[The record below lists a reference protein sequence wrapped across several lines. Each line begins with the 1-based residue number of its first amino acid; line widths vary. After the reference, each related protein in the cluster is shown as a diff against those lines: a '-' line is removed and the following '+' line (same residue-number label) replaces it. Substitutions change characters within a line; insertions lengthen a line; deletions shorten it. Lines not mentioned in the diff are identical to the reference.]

1 MTGQRNEGEEER
13 TMMAAQWRYLVKQKL
28 AWSFNVYA
36 VKPTKYQPPPG
47 WWKFKKK
54 TKELS
59 PDGDPL
65 MMKSLPVFSPER
77 VDGCFAK
84 GELLIF
90 TVALKLYRLPQV
102 KPCVVCSLLIK
113 SGKRACLEIIIFVF
127 PRSCCLK

>member
-1 MTGQRNEGEEER
+1 
-13 TMMAAQWRYLVKQKL
+13 
-28 AWSFNVYA
+28 
-36 VKPTKYQPPPG
+36 
-47 WWKFKKK
+47 
-54 TKELS
+54 
-59 PDGDPL
+59 
-65 MMKSLPVFSPER
+65 MKSLPVLSPER

-127 PRSCCLK
+127 LRSCCFKKKKLNWNSLSSRNRAIADYLRSNGYEEAYSTFKKEAELDMVRR